1 MSNPRVLNSPREL
14 SVDEQKQLDAALS
27 KWFPEV
33 IQTYNT
39 SLYDM
44 MASPLKMAIIYSAL
58 VLVLIVIFLLLN
70 LI

>member
-14 SVDEQKQLDAALS
+14 SVDEQKQLDDALS
-27 KWFPEV
+27 NWYPEI

-44 MASPLKMAIIYSAL
+44 MASPLKIAII
-58 VLVLIVIFLLLN
+58 
-70 LI
+70 